1 MATDLM
7 AQSHKLK
14 ADLLARGHTRE
25 QAQIHVRTH
34 QCLLALLAA
43 IAILYGP
50 EARVDAT
57 DLLKPTIIITRQDRP
72 LLLYTATL
80 SGTTITRPGGQ
91 ATSEIEQ
98 RLHDIR
104 RKLAAELGAESCQGD
119 HAQAIHRALGR
130 LQRPDREPTEQGQR
144 LLAALT
150 NQTEAVQERLHHRNV
165 NSWVRA
171 ALDHLRITIRFD
183 VDVHENTSAVIYPT
197 ELAYEAW
204 RDQLRVMAYALTLP
218 GAPALTLDLT
228 RLRASRIGD
237 EHSAELD
244 RMRLDPTRR
253 ALFSQQIER
262 AILRGLSPAAVL
274 RRARK
279 VAKLQERQS
288 AERGATHG

>member
-1 MATDLM
+1 M

-14 ADLLARGHTRE
+14 ADLIARGHTRE
-25 QAQIHVRTH
+25 QAQVHVRTH
-34 QCLLALLAA
+34 QCLVALLAA
-43 IAILYGP
+43 VAVLYGP
-50 EARVDAT
+50 EARIDAT
-57 DLLKPTIIITRQDRP
+57 NLLKPTIIITAQDRP
-72 LLLYTATL
+72 VLLYTATL
-80 SGTTITRPGGQ
+80 NGATITRPGGQ
-91 ATSEIEQ
+91 STIEIEQ

-104 RKLAAELGAESCQGD
+104 RKLAAELAAEPCQGD
-119 HAQAIHRALGR
+119 HAQAIRRALAR
-130 LQRPDREPTEQGQR
+130 LQRPDREATEQGQR
-144 LLAALT
+144 LLAALA
-150 NQTEAVQERLHHRNV
+150 NQTEAVQERLHHRHV

-183 VDVHENTSAVIYPT
+183 IETHESTSAVIYPT

-204 RDQLRVMAYALTLP
+204 RDHLRVMAHALTLR

-237 EHSAELD
+237 EHNAELD
-244 RMRLDPTRR
+244 RIRLDPTRR

-288 AERGATHG
+288 AEGGATHG